1 MAALATDWRRRLR
14 RPAPARWSARSI
26 DGPLQSSRSGR
37 HRRPALSLSRRNR
50 QAKRKESA
58 DYHILFVRPRVRVC
72 VGVCVCVCVCVCVS
86 PRFLCADT
94 VVDSRSILFLLLG
107 GGGGDG
113 FSLSTKTKRTTSVR
127 LKCSAITQCFF
138 SFETPTLGGI
148 RPPSSRGRAAN
159 IDFFFIAAR
168 RRLVAVT
175 TEFYLVLFFS
185 TAK

>member
-37 HRRPALSLSRRNR
+37 HRRPALSLSCRNR
-50 QAKRKESA
+50 KAKRKESA

-107 GGGGDG
+107 GGGDG
-113 FSLSTKTKRTTSVR
+113 FSLSTKTENEPPVSVSNAR
-127 LKCSAITQCFF
+127 PLPSVSFLLK
-138 SFETPTLGGI
+138 
-148 RPPSSRGRAAN
+148 
-159 IDFFFIAAR
+159 
-168 RRLVAVT
+168 RRLLAAFVHRRHVVEPQT
-175 TEFYLVLFFS
+175 LISFLSPLVDGWWRSLPSF
-185 TAK
+185 T

>member
-37 HRRPALSLSRRNR
+37 HRRPALSLSCRNR
-50 QAKRKESA
+50 KAKRKESA

-72 VGVCVCVCVCVCVS
+72 VGVCVCVCFTTLPVCGYCRRQSQYFVS
-86 PRFLCADT
+86 SAWR
-94 VVDSRSILFLLLG
+94 G
-107 GGGGDG
+107 GRRI
-113 FSLSTKTKRTTSVR
+113 FTFNKNRKRTTSVR
-127 LKCSAITQCFF
+127 LKCSAITECFF